1 MRIEAA
7 KSETKGDVVYLQGSS
22 LDVKLSNHEQ
32 GSRLK
37 YASSYILF
45 FLMCTHGA
53 VASGF
58 FTGLLLWDNP
68 IVHCEYVFFHCFNKG
83 LNSQKLG
90 R

>member
-7 KSETKGDVVYLQGSS
+7 KSEMKSSVVYLQGSF

-68 IVHCEYVFFHCFNKG
+68 IVHWGYVFFFIVLIKG
-83 LNSQKLG
+83 
-90 R
+90 

>member
-7 KSETKGDVVYLQGSS
+7 KSEMKSSVVYLQGSF

-32 GSRLK
+32 VSRSK

-68 IVHCEYVFFHCFNKG
+68 IVHWEYVFFSLF
-83 LNSQKLG
+83 
-90 R
+90 

>member
-7 KSETKGDVVYLQGSS
+7 KSETKSGVVYLQGSF

-53 VASGF
+53 VASGCF
-58 FTGLLLWDNP
+58 KDFCCGIILLYTGNMCFV
-68 IVHCEYVFFHCFNKG
+68 IVLIKG
-83 LNSQKLG
+83 WIAES
-90 R
+90 

>member
-7 KSETKGDVVYLQGSS
+7 KSETKSSVVYLQGSF

-32 GSRLK
+32 VSRLK
-37 YASSYILF
+37 YVSSYILF

-58 FTGLLLWDNP
+58 FTGLLLCDNP
-68 IVHCEYVFFHCFNKG
+68 IVHWEYVFFSLF
-83 LNSQKLG
+83 
-90 R
+90 

>member
-7 KSETKGDVVYLQGSS
+7 KSEMKSSVVYLQGSF

-32 GSRLK
+32 VSRLK

-45 FLMCTHGA
+45 FLMCTHSA

-68 IVHCEYVFFHCFNKG
+68 IVHWEYVFFFIVLIKG
-83 LNSQKLG
+83 
-90 R
+90 

>member
-1 MRIEAA
+1 MRIEAV
-7 KSETKGDVVYLQGSS
+7 KSETKSSVVYLQGSF
-22 LDVKLSNHEQ
+22 LDVKLSNHEKV
-32 GSRLK
+32 SRLK

-68 IVHCEYVFFHCFNKG
+68 IAHWEYVFFSLF
-83 LNSQKLG
+83 
-90 R
+90 